1 MEFTGERYV
10 PSVDGEIKYEH
21 LHRYA
26 LCIDFVAGKSVL
38 DIASG
43 EGYGSALL
51 AKVADSV
58 VGVDI
63 SSESIQYAKE
73 QYVSHKNLSFIVGSC
88 DSIPL
93 TERSVDIVVSF
104 ETIEHHDHHEEMI
117 LEIKRVL
124 KQNGTLIISSPNRL
138 TYSDKANYS
147 NPYHV
152 KELYYEEFA
161 SLLSRHFGFVKIYGQ
176 RMAAAS
182 FIFPEGKSS
191 EAILKSYT
199 GDASNLAQQVCSLES
214 PIYYVAVCSDDEAN
228 ITSKVDSLYIEPDD
242 DLLKV
247 LQDSCQ
253 RVYAQL
259 KITESQLQSTQSELQ
274 NSQSQLQSTQS
285 ELQSSQSQLQST
297 QRYFEDAINE
307 IRSMETSKF
316 WKLRKLWFKIKRL
329 ISLSN
334 KTLNQEG
341 FFALLLKVN
350 QKILGRLLPYTKQ
363 KNRSL
368 EQIVS
373 LEAFRSISLSTSHE
387 PFVSIIIPVFNHS
400 NYTFNCLNSLQ
411 SIKSV
416 KYEVIVVDDA
426 STDDTQEILGKISGI
441 RIVTNTNN
449 LGFIRSCNRGASE
462 ARGELICFL
471 NNDTKVLPN
480 WLESLLTVI
489 NNDPHVG
496 AVGSKLIY
504 PDGRL
509 QEAGGIMWKDASGC
523 NFGRFNDPNKP
534 EYNYLREVD
543 YCSGAS
549 LLVQK
554 ELFKS
559 IGGFSEEFLP
569 AYYEDTDLCFTIRK
583 LGYKVIYQPKSQVI
597 HFEGISSGTDI
608 ESGVKKHQQTNSI
621 KFEIKW
627 RDTLKEHFS
636 NEGKFIDGARRLLPP
651 KTILIIDSYVPLYD
665 RESGSCRIY
674 NIIKILKRLGYS
686 IVFLPDN
693 GHCQEPYVSELQ
705 SMGVEVVYSTSEMP
719 DMTSHLLERLSII
732 DIAWVCRPELCIK
745 YLDLLK
751 RNSKIKLI
759 YDTIDL
765 HFLRLKREKELLGS
779 SANQQESWQSMQS
792 REVSL
797 AKSVQSTIVVTNVEK
812 DILNNLGISNVDVI
826 PNIHEVYTGSLPEFE
841 QRQGLI
847 FIGGYNHTPNV
858 DAVIWLCQ
866 DIMPLVWKHHPEIQV
881 TLLGNNPPSQFKA
894 LQSDRVIVTGYIR
907 DPEPYFLSNRIF
919 VAPLR
924 YGAGMKGKLGH
935 SLSYSLPSVIT
946 SIGAEG
952 MGLTNG
958 YDVLIADNT
967 QEFAQTILDL
977 YNNKKEWSHIS
988 KNAHLSIQK
997 YSSENIQNNLKA
1009 LLDGFI

>member
-1 MEFTGERYV
+1 
-10 PSVDGEIKYEH
+10 
-21 LHRYA
+21 
-26 LCIDFVAGKSVL
+26 
-38 DIASG
+38 
-43 EGYGSALL
+43 
-51 AKVADSV
+51 
-58 VGVDI
+58 
-63 SSESIQYAKE
+63 
-73 QYVSHKNLSFIVGSC
+73 
-88 DSIPL
+88 
-93 TERSVDIVVSF
+93 
-104 ETIEHHDHHEEMI
+104 
-117 LEIKRVL
+117 
-124 KQNGTLIISSPNRL
+124 
-138 TYSDKANYS
+138 
-147 NPYHV
+147 
-152 KELYYEEFA
+152 
-161 SLLSRHFGFVKIYGQ
+161 
-176 RMAAAS
+176 
-182 FIFPEGKSS
+182 
-191 EAILKSYT
+191 
-199 GDASNLAQQVCSLES
+199 
-214 PIYYVAVCSDDEAN
+214 
-228 ITSKVDSLYIEPDD
+228 
-242 DLLKV
+242 
-247 LQDSCQ
+247 
-253 RVYAQL
+253 
-259 KITESQLQSTQSELQ
+259 
-274 NSQSQLQSTQS
+274 
-285 ELQSSQSQLQST
+285 
-297 QRYFEDAINE
+297 
-307 IRSMETSKF
+307 METSKF

-636 NEGKFIDGARRLLPP
+636 NEGKFIDGARRLLP
-651 KTILIIDSYVPLYD
+651 KLY
-665 RESGSCRIY
+665 
-674 NIIKILKRLGYS
+674 
-686 IVFLPDN
+686 
-693 GHCQEPYVSELQ
+693 
-705 SMGVEVVYSTSEMP
+705 
-719 DMTSHLLERLSII
+719 
-732 DIAWVCRPELCIK
+732 
-745 YLDLLK
+745 
-751 RNSKIKLI
+751 
-759 YDTIDL
+759 
-765 HFLRLKREKELLGS
+765 
-779 SANQQESWQSMQS
+779 
-792 REVSL
+792 
-797 AKSVQSTIVVTNVEK
+797 
-812 DILNNLGISNVDVI
+812 
-826 PNIHEVYTGSLPEFE
+826 
-841 QRQGLI
+841 
-847 FIGGYNHTPNV
+847 
-858 DAVIWLCQ
+858 
-866 DIMPLVWKHHPEIQV
+866 
-881 TLLGNNPPSQFKA
+881 
-894 LQSDRVIVTGYIR
+894 
-907 DPEPYFLSNRIF
+907 
-919 VAPLR
+919 
-924 YGAGMKGKLGH
+924 
-935 SLSYSLPSVIT
+935 
-946 SIGAEG
+946 
-952 MGLTNG
+952 
-958 YDVLIADNT
+958 
-967 QEFAQTILDL
+967 
-977 YNNKKEWSHIS
+977 
-988 KNAHLSIQK
+988 
-997 YSSENIQNNLKA
+997 
-1009 LLDGFI
+1009 